1 MKKRSVVI
9 RTVLLAV
16 AMKKTLIIGLM
27 LLTFGIGQSVSA
39 EGANFKDI
47 RGHWAQSDI
56 DYMVEQGAISGYP
69 DGNFRPDGT
78 ITRSEFSKILSEAM
92 DSKGE
97 TSAYAFADTEG
108 HWAETSINGLMSDG
122 IIVKSEYPNGYDP
135 NKNITRLEISK
146 MVARGLAKE
155 SQTWKA
161 VLTGFQNLPAIKLPF
176 KDQDKMKLSD
186 MPYIALANGSGIVNG
201 YVDGTFK
208 MDQTASRAEA
218 TVMLKRYLDAKNKQ
232 PVLSELLAKF
242 KGELNIHKFSK
253 IQLEAWIDKK
263 ADIERL
269 SKLPINHYSG
279 TSLADNH
286 DALIYP
292 MGHNSSTNDTKLVTQ
307 AMNDMV
313 GFMKL
318 YENLDYRTIGD
329 AWKNQIR
336 RYYSKDFTYGG
347 VYYSAADLPK
357 LFDVYVKQVKSG
369 KYIQE
374 SFFVTDLS
382 LTFKQKKT
390 EDSRTD
396 YIVRMT
402 EYTRFTTDPGLAG
415 VELNKWYKRDID
427 VRYMQNLWGDRVSWD
442 TADNLYA
449 GYTVVTPYKL
459 VTAK

>member
-1 MKKRSVVI
+1 MRKTMI
-9 RTVLLAV
+9 IGMMLLA
-16 AMKKTLIIGLM
+16 L
-27 LLTFGIGQSVSA
+27 GIEQSVSA
-39 EGANFKDI
+39 AGANFNDI
-47 RGHWAQSDI
+47 EGHWAQSGI
-56 DYMVEQGAISGYP
+56 EYMVEQGAISGYP
-69 DGNFRPDGT
+69 DGTFRPDGT
-78 ITRSEFSKILSEAM
+78 ITRSEFSKILSEVIDAK
-92 DSKGE
+92 DEKN
-97 TSAYAFADTEG
+97 AFADTEG
-108 HWAETSINGLMSDG
+108 HWAESSINGLVDEG
-122 IIVKSEYPNGYDP
+122 IIVKSEYPYGYGPD
-135 NKNITRLEISK
+135 KNITRLEISK
-146 MVARGLAKE
+146 MVARGLAQE
-155 SQTWKA
+155 SPLWKA
-161 VLTGFQNLPAIKLPF
+161 VLTEFQQLPAINLPF
-176 KDQDKMKLSD
+176 NDQDKMKLSD
-186 MPYIALANGSGIVNG
+186 VPYIALANSSGIVNG

-208 MDQTASRAEA
+208 MDKSASRAEA
-218 TVMLKRYLDAKNKQ
+218 TVMLKRFLDAKNKK
-232 PVLSELLAKF
+232 PVLSELLEKF
-242 KGELNIHKFSK
+242 KGEPNIHKFSK
-253 IQLEAWIDKK
+253 SQLEAWIDKE

-269 SKLPINHYSG
+269 SKLPINHYTG
-279 TSLADNH
+279 TSLAENH

-292 MGHNSSTNDTKLVTQ
+292 MGHNSSTNDTELVTQ

-313 GFMKL
+313 GFMNL

-449 GYTVVTPYKL
+449 GYTVVTPYKE
-459 VTAK
+459 VKGK